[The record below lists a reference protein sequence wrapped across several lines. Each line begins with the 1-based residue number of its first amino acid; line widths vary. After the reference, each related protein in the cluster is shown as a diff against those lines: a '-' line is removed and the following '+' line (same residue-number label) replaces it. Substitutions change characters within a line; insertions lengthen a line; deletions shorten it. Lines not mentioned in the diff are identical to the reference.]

1 MNPLPKYCVIGFVIF
16 FGSIHSASARP
27 NISNAVGQMMMVG
40 FNGTTINEQSP
51 IVKAIKNYHIGGVIL
66 FDHFDKKNER
76 KGMARNISSP
86 AQLKRL
92 TKQLQYYAKKYHDA
106 PLLIALDQE
115 GGMIT
120 ALKTEKGFKLDDNY
134 SQQKL
139 GESNNQKE
147 IYSQV
152 LYRADLL
159 KRYGI
164 NLNLAPVAD
173 LNLNP
178 KNPSIGKLERSFGHD
193 PIKVTK
199 DLMASVEAYRKARI
213 FCTLKHFPGLGS
225 SKTNTDVKVSD
236 VTETWKMV
244 ELIPYRELINRHQS
258 CHFIM
263 VAHTINRRLDKSG
276 LEASLSHEIVTGL
289 LRHHLHFRG
298 IIMTDDMDA
307 KAIRGH
313 VATAKAIRL
322 AVLAGNNM
330 ILYGGTQGYDPKR
343 DATELYNTMMQLAAN
358 NQEARRDIFNSYRR
372 ILEVKKTLGES
383 QQR

>member
-1 MNPLPKYCVIGFVIF
+1 M
-16 FGSIHSASARP
+16 
-27 NISNAVGQMMMVG
+27 
-40 FNGTTINEQSP
+40 E
-51 IVKAIKNYHIGGVIL
+51 
-66 FDHFDKKNER
+66 
-76 KGMARNISSP
+76 
-86 AQLKRL
+86 
-92 TKQLQYYAKKYHDA
+92 
-106 PLLIALDQE
+106 
-115 GGMIT
+115 
-120 ALKTEKGFKLDDNY
+120 
-134 SQQKL
+134 
-139 GESNNQKE
+139 
-147 IYSQV
+147 
-152 LYRADLL
+152 
-159 KRYGI
+159 
-164 NLNLAPVAD
+164 
-173 LNLNP
+173 
-178 KNPSIGKLERSFGHD
+178 
-193 PIKVTK
+193 
-199 DLMASVEAYRKARI
+199 
-213 FCTLKHFPGLGS
+213 
-225 SKTNTDVKVSD
+225 
-236 VTETWKMV
+236 MV

-263 VAHTINRRLDKSG
+263 VAHTINRRFDKSG

-372 ILEVKKTLGES
+372 ILEVKKTVGES